1 MPIGHGGAQPGDVLV
16 LTRPIGSGVILAGH
30 MAGTAPGRVVAEALD
45 VMATPQARE
54 AEILGTA
61 HAMTDVTGFG
71 LAGHVQAICRASG
84 LAAELW
90 AEAVPIYP
98 GAQTLSD
105 QGVASSLL
113 AVNQADA
120 PIAAAGPVNPLF
132 HDPQTAGGLLAALPE
147 DAAKAAQARLK
158 AEGLAG
164 HIIGRLEAGATS
176 IRLR

>member
-1 MPIGHGGAQPGDVLV
+1 M

-30 MAGTAPGRVVAEALD
+30 MAGSAPGRVVADALRF
-45 VMATPQARE
+45 MATPQARE
-54 AEILGTA
+54 AEILANA

-90 AEAVPIYP
+90 GDAVPIYP
-98 GAQTLSD
+98 GAQALSHE
-105 QGVASSLL
+105 GVASSLL

-120 PIAAAGPVNPLF
+120 PIRAAGPINPLL

-147 DAAKAAQARLK
+147 AAAKVAQARL
-158 AEGLAG
+158 AAAGLKG
-164 HIIGRLEAGATS
+164 DIIGRLEAGAPS